1 MLKIHAMDK
10 TYNYREWERK
20 LYEKWLKHRLF
31 RATAEEAKRSG
42 KPTFTIMM
50 PPPNVTGDIHLGHVL
65 DNTIQDVVARYKR
78 MAGFYVLWQPG
89 TDHAGI
95 ATQNVVERELAKE
108 GKSRFDLGREEFLK
122 RVWEWKEK
130 YGGRILQA
138 LKRLG
143 VSPDWDRVR
152 FTLDEDYSL
161 AVKTAFVELY
171 RAGLIYR
178 GKRLINWCPR
188 CGTALADDEVEREEE
203 QGKIYYL
210 RYPLADGDGYI
221 TVATTRPETYL
232 GDTAVAV
239 NPEDERYKHLIGKKV
254 RLPFVGERKDIDGNP
269 VPPEIPIIA
278 DPVVDMEF
286 GTGAVKVTPAHD
298 FNDWEIGE
306 RHNLPK
312 VQVIDFNARMNENAG
327 RWAGLDRF
335 EAREEIVKA
344 FAEEG
349 LLEKVEDHTYAPG
362 RCYRCGTVIEP
373 LPSLQWFVR
382 MKPLAEPALKVWEE
396 GELKIIPEM
405 FGKIYR
411 NWLTN
416 VRDWCISRQIWWGHR
431 IPVWY
436 GPDGKEFVA
445 YDEEEARRQAREYYG
460 KEVPLEQDEDVLD
473 TWFSSWLWPFATL
486 GWPKETEDLKVFYPT
501 QFLQSGWDIL
511 FFWDARMVMAGL
523 FFTGK
528 VPFEVLYLHGLLR
541 DKYGRKLS
549 KTLKNYREV
558 FELLEDYGADGL
570 RYGVLSLTPEGRD
583 IRFDEKALEVGRNFA
598 NKIWNATRLLVLS
611 SEGVG
616 IDLKFEPEKLYQKWA
631 LHTLKLYAERITEAL
646 ENYRFDEY
654 AHLIYHLIW
663 SNLTDWFLESLK
675 PDLKAGDRNAINLAY
690 YVWLNA
696 LKMVHPLMPFI
707 SDAAYENMPLP
718 EKAPSLMRTEWP
730 KVPYSFP
737 EEYGEYEAL
746 KEAVREFRAIRDTIG
761 LKRAPYRGEVD
772 PIFEV
777 LAGAE
782 RGEADVWVRLPS
794 RLEVY
799 IGLSREQRDKVV
811 SRLKKEIGQLEKV
824 IGKIERKLSSDFVKK
839 APAHIVEAER
849 RKYEELKE
857 KMTALKRQL
866 EAMG

>member
-1 MLKIHAMDK
+1 MDK
-10 TYNYREWERK
+10 TYNYREWEKK
-20 LYEKWLKHRLF
+20 LYEKWLKHKLF
-31 RATAEEAKRSG
+31 RATAYGAKRSG

-95 ATQNVVERELAKE
+95 ATQNVVEKELAKE
-108 GKSRFDLGREEFLK
+108 GKSRFDVGREEFLR
-122 RVWEWKEK
+122 RVWAWKEK
-130 YGGRILQA
+130 YGGRILEA

-143 VSPDWDRVR
+143 VSPDWERTR
-152 FTLDEDYSL
+152 FTMDEDYTL
-161 AVKTAFVELY
+161 AVKTAFVKLY

-210 RYPLADGDGYI
+210 RYPLANGGGYVV
-221 TVATTRPETYL
+221 VATTRPETYL

-254 RLPFVGERKDIDGNP
+254 RLPFVGERRDIDNNP
-269 VPPEIPIIA
+269 VGAEIPVIA
-278 DPVVDMEF
+278 DPVVDLEF

-306 RHNLPK
+306 RHDLPK
-312 VQVIDFNARMNENAG
+312 VQVIDFNAKMNKNAG

-335 EAREEIVKA
+335 EAREKIVKA
-344 FAEEG
+344 FAEAG
-349 LLEKVEDHTYAPG
+349 LLEKIEDHSYAPG
-362 RCYRCGTVIEP
+362 RCYRCKTVIEP
-373 LPSLQWFVR
+373 LPSLQWFVK
-382 MKPLAEPALKVWEE
+382 MKPLAYPALKVWER
-396 GELKIIPEM
+396 GQLKIVPEM

-411 NWLTN
+411 NWLAN

-445 YDEEEARRQAREYYG
+445 DDEEEARQQAKEYYG
-460 KEVPLEQDEDVLD
+460 RDVELKQDEDVLD

-523 FFTGK
+523 FFTGE

-549 KTLKNYREV
+549 KSLKNYREV
-558 FELLEDYGADGL
+558 FELLDDYGADGL

-611 SEGVG
+611 SEGVD
-616 IDLKFEPEKLYQKWA
+616 IDLRFKPEKLYQKWA
-631 LHTLKLYAERITEAL
+631 LHTLKLYTKRITDAL
-646 ENYRFDEY
+646 ESYRFDEY

-663 SNLTDWFLESLK
+663 SNLADWFLESLK
-675 PDLKAGDRNAINLAY
+675 PDLKAKDENAIDLAY

-696 LKMVHPLMPFI
+696 LKLAHPLMPFI
-707 SDAAYENMPLP
+707 TDAAYEKMPIP
-718 EKAPSLMRTEWP
+718 EKAPSLMSMEWP
-730 KVPYSFP
+730 EVPYDFP
-737 EEYGEYEAL
+737 TEYDEYEAL
-746 KEAVREFRAIRDTIG
+746 KEAVREFRAVRDIIG
-761 LKRAPYRGEVD
+761 LKRAPYRGKVD

-782 RGEADVWVRLPS
+782 SREAEIWVRLPS
-794 RLEVY
+794 KVEVY
-799 IGLSREQRDKVV
+799 IGLSEEQKDKVI
-811 SRLKKEIGQLEKV
+811 SRLKKEIDQLEKV
-824 IGKIERKLSSDFVKK
+824 IGRIEKKLASDFVKK
-839 APAHIVEAER
+839 APAPVVEAER
-849 RKYEELKE
+849 RKYKELKG
-857 KMTALKRQL
+857 KLATLRRQL
-866 EAMG
+866 EAME